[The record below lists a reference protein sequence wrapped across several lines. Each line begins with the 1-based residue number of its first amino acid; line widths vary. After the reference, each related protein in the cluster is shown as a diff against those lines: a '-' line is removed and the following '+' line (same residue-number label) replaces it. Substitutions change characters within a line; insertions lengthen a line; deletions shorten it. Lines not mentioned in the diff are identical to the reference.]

1 MTFDREQFL
10 MTQEVHMMQE
20 AAARTGFSLSDI
32 EALIECELDT
42 NHVLEY
48 ISAVTTNRM
57 N

>member
-1 MTFDREQFL
+1 
-10 MTQEVHMMQE
+10 MMQE